1 MACTEPP
8 KQAPPAA
15 ACPMTSL
22 FVATSS
28 PPSPGHHY
36 CWHQF
41 QLSSLLSD
49 FFSLNRLYS
58 ISDVRSGAR
67 RWERVGVSLAGC
79 PRWLPMALLRRT
91 SVVQV
96 YRHRA
101 ARGLLLGLIACN
113 FHAGLPGPS
122 SQLPQNVGRPRHC
135 CTVSHTRLRGGAN
148 TAGGGDGLAG
158 AFRCRPAHMLPRVL
172 VSTIPCVS
180 DIHTLSS

>member
-1 MACTEPP
+1 MHR
-8 KQAPPAA
+8 AA
-15 ACPMTSL
+15 KAST
-22 FVATSS
+22 TSS
-28 PPSPGHHY
+28 GMPHDIPLCSH
-36 CWHQF
+36 F
-41 QLSSLLSD
+41 LSSVPRPPLLLAPVST
-49 FFSLNRLYS
+49 FKFAFRLFSLNRLYS